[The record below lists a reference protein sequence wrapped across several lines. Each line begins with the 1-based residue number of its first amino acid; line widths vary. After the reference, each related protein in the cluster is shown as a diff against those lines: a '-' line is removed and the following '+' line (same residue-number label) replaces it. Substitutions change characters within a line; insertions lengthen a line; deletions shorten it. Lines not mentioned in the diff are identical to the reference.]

1 MKNISG
7 WFTVQ
12 TKVSHG
18 AWSEGEGCSSVSRG
32 RRSRNQGGVYETL
45 VYILNVLLLQEREDQ
60 VKKKLAAATNSKE
73 PSSVAAN
80 ISSST
85 PVMAS
90 IMKEETEN
98 RELVSDSSNKTT
110 KLNQYFR

>member
-1 MKNISG
+1 M
-7 WFTVQ
+7 
-12 TKVSHG
+12 
-18 AWSEGEGCSSVSRG
+18 
-32 RRSRNQGGVYETL
+32 
-45 VYILNVLLLQEREDQ
+45 
-60 VKKKLAAATNSKE
+60 KKKLAAATNLKE

-80 ISSST
+80 ICSST

-110 KLNQYFR
+110 KLNKYFR